1 MGKKEKILKVKKE
14 VVKDSINEVEKK
26 KEKENL
32 VKKNKKR
39 KRIEIAFDFVIAGI
53 LVYALVFYIIYSKNL
68 TNYLLPALVGVMF
81 YFTAIFFSFT
91 LHQMC
96 KDLSMKKKKIIY
108 LIIYFLV
115 MIILTP
121 ITIFSLLA
129 GYFLSDD
136 DFFEKLNIRFQK
148 RD

>member
-1 MGKKEKILKVKKE
+1 MNKKEKILKLKKE
-14 VVKDSINEVEKK
+14 IVEESVDESKDRKRKNESNK
-26 KEKENL
+26 L
-32 VKKNKKR
+32 NKKR
-39 KRIEIAFDFVIAGI
+39 RIEIAFDFVVVGI
-53 LVYALVFYIIYSKNL
+53 LIYALIFYLIYSKNL
-68 TNYLLPALVGVMF
+68 IDYLLPALVGVLF
-81 YFTAIFFSFT
+81 YFTTIFFSFT

-96 KDLSMKKKKIIY
+96 KDLEMKKRKLIY

-136 DFFEKLNIRFQK
+136 DFFERINIKLFGKN
-148 RD
+148 